1 MIRRW
6 LDDSADPQWRGWEVC
21 PWLLLAVGVGL
32 PIFIAAWRPLRTC
45 GG

>member
-6 LDDSADPQWRGWEVC
+6 LDDSADPQWRGWIVIS
-21 PWLLLAVGVGL
+21 WVFIALVIVV